1 MLKSFLNIFEL
12 NLSNI
17 NNTVNNENKHCMEL
31 AAAALMFEIGRAD
44 DSISRDELQV
54 MEKAIKSEFNLTE
67 NETSLLM
74 KQAEEDVENAV
85 SLFEFTRVINN
96 HLGQLERIRILEILW
111 QVAYAD
117 EVIHKYEEH
126 FLRKISDLLYI
137 SHKDFIKAKHKAKD
151 KVISSNT

>member
-1 MLKSFLNIFEL
+1 
-12 NLSNI
+12 
-17 NNTVNNENKHCMEL
+17 MEL

-44 DSISRDELQV
+44 DSISQDELQV
-54 MEKAIKSEFNLTE
+54 IEKAIKSEFNLTE

-74 KQAEEDVENAV
+74 KQAGEDVENAV

-96 HLGQLERIRILEILW
+96 HLDRLERIRILEILW

-151 KVISSNT
+151 KVV